1 MDEGLAGLA
10 AGYGFDGPAVGLGR
24 AVKGE
29 EVNTGFE
36 VAVPLAMLNRHGLV
50 AGATGTGKTKTIQG
64 LAGRLSDAGVPCFVA
79 DMKGDVSGMAEPGEA
94 NDKVTA
100 RVQQLQAPWD
110 PHPSPV
116 ELLTLSG
123 DPAVGVPVRASV
135 SEFGAQLLAKVLELG
150 DVQTSVLNLVFH
162 YADANGLL
170 LADLKDLREV
180 LKFLGTEEGQAAVAD
195 LGGVAKPTLGV
206 LLRKLVELEEQGVAG
221 LFGEPAFDVNDLLR
235 TDPSGK
241 GMVTLLELAD
251 VADRPRVFST
261 FMMWLL
267 AELFETLP
275 EVGDTDRPKLVFFFD
290 EAHLLFDGASKAFVD
305 QVQRTVRLIRS
316 KGVGV
321 FFITQLPQDLPDEV
335 LAQLGNRVQHA
346 LRAITPKD
354 AAAIDKTVQT
364 YPMTEVY
371 DLASALTSLGV
382 GEAVVTVL
390 SPDGVPTPVAWTR
403 LYPPQ
408 SRMAPADPAT
418 IQAAVAG
425 SALHDRYAQ
434 LVDPDSAYE
443 RLTARLQQA
452 EADKQVEADK
462 PISPPKPAPRAPE
475 PARRSPAP
483 KGGVDTHDLIQVGKM
498 ALRFMN
504 TPAGREIQ
512 RSIFGVLRKRR

>member
-10 AGYGFDGPAVGLGR
+10 AGYGFTEPTVGLGR
-24 AVKGE
+24 AVKGD

-50 AGATGTGKTKTIQG
+50 A
-64 LAGRLSDAGVPCFVA
+64 
-79 DMKGDVSGMAEPGEA
+79 EA

-100 RVQQLQAPWD
+100 RIEQLKAPWD

-123 DPAVGVPVRASV
+123 DPAKGVPVRASV
-135 SEFGAQLLAKVLELG
+135 SEFGAPLLAKVLDLN
-150 DVQTSVLNLVFH
+150 DVQTSVLSLVFH

-170 LADLKDLREV
+170 LVDLKDLREV
-180 LKFLGTEEGQAAVAD
+180 LKILGTDAGQAAVAE

-206 LLRKLVELEEQGVAG
+206 LLRKLVELEELGVAG

-235 TDPSGK
+235 TDPAGK
-241 GMVTLLELAD
+241 GIVTLLELAD

-275 EVGDTDRPKLVFFFD
+275 EVGDLDKPKLVFFFD
-290 EAHLLFDGASKAFVD
+290 EAHLLFDGASKAFVE

-390 SPDGVPTPVAWTR
+390 SPNGVPTPVAWTR

-408 SRMAPADPAT
+408 SRMAPAEPPT
-418 IQAAVAG
+418 VQAAVAG
-425 SALHDRYAQ
+425 SAIHARYGQ
-434 LVDPDSAYE
+434 VVDPDSAYE
-443 RLTARLQQA
+443 RLTAKLQQS
-452 EADKQVEADK
+452 EADK
-462 PISPPKPAPRAPE
+462 PIPAPKPAPAPDRE
-475 PARRSPAP
+475 PARRAPAP
-483 KGGVDTHDLIQVGKM
+483 QAGVDTHDLIQVGKM

-512 RSIFGVLRKRR
+512 RSIFGVLRKKR